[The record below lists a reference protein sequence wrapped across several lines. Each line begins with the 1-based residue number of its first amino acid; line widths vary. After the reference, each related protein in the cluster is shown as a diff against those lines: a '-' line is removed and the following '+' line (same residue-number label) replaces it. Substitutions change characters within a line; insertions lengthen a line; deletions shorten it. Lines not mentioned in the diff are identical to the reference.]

1 MGQNFLRPERDQP
14 FLLPPDMRDWLPPDD
29 LVWLVLDAVE
39 QCDLSAFTAAYRS
52 DGQGR
57 PAYDP
62 ALMVALLLF
71 AYCHG
76 VRSSREIERRCQR
89 DIAFRVIA
97 GGHQPDHSTVAR
109 FRERHEGALE
119 TVFTEVLRLCAQAGM
134 VRLALLAVDGT
145 KVAADASWSANRTEE
160 QLTAE
165 LDAELAGASR
175 AMLAAAAATDA
186 AEDAQ
191 HGSARGD
198 ELPEQLRSR
207 TGRIARLTEA
217 RNRLAAERQGAVD
230 AQQAKI
236 DAWQARKD
244 AGDPRP
250 GRRPD
255 PVPPQATTYAG
266 KAPRA
271 NSTDPQARTVKTKHT
286 LLVGYNAQAVVT
298 AEQVIVGATVMQKE
312 VDRNLLHPVLDVTRQ
327 QLTRAGLRPKFRTV
341 VADSGY
347 VTEDAFRLAHEQ
359 RIRLLAPKAKD
370 TRAMREGGDP
380 AGGRDLTRLPET
392 ARGQRRL
399 RHHRGRADYRQRGRT
414 VEPVFGQLKN
424 RQQMTRF
431 SRRGHTAVTS
441 EWHLACAAHNLLKLH
456 AHKQRK

>member
-14 FLLPPDMRDWLPPDD
+14 FLLPPDMRDWLPADD

-39 QCDLSAFTAAYRS
+39 QSDLSAFTAAYRS

-97 GGHQPDHSTVAR
+97 GGHLPDHSTIAR
-109 FRERHEGALE
+109 FRERHEMALG

-165 LDAELAGASR
+165 LDAELEAAAK
-175 AMLAAAAATDA
+175 AMLTDAAATDA

-191 HGSARGD
+191 HGPARGD
-198 ELPEQLRSR
+198 ELPEALRSR
-207 TGRIARLTEA
+207 AGRLARLTEA
-217 RNRLAAERQGAVD
+217 RDRLAAERQGAVD
-230 AQQAKI
+230 AQQAKL

-244 AGDPRP
+244 AGEPT

-255 PVPPQATTYAG
+255 PVRPQATTFSG
-266 KAPRA
+266 STPRA

-286 LLVGYNAQAVVT
+286 LIVGYNAQAVVT
-298 AEQVIVGATVMQKE
+298 ADQVIVGATVMQKE
-312 VDRNLLHPVLDVTRQ
+312 VDRNLLHPVLDVARRQ
-327 QLTRAGLRPKFRTV
+327 LIEAGIRPLFSTV
-341 VADSGY
+341 LADSGY
-347 VTEDAFRLAHEQ
+347 VTEEAFRLAHEQ

-370 TRAMREGGDP
+370 TRAMRDGADP
-380 AGGRDLTRLPET
+380 AGGRDLSRLPET

-399 RHHRGRADYRQRGRT
+399 RHHRGRTDYRQRGRT
-414 VEPVFGQLKN
+414 VEPVFGQLKT

-456 AHKQRK
+456 AHRQRE

>member
-14 FLLPPDMRDWLPPDD
+14 FLLPPDMRDWLPADD

-39 QCDLSAFTAAYRS
+39 QSDLSAFTAAYRS

-97 GGHQPDHSTVAR
+97 GGHLPDHSTIAR
-109 FRERHEGALE
+109 FRERHEMALG

-165 LDAELAGASR
+165 LDAELEAAAN
-175 AMLAAAAATDA
+175 AMLADAAAIDA

-191 HGSARGD
+191 HGPARGD
-198 ELPEQLRSR
+198 ELPEALRSR
-207 TGRIARLTEA
+207 AGRLARLTEA
-217 RNRLAAERQGAVD
+217 RDRLAAERQGAVD
-230 AQQAKI
+230 AQQAKL

-244 AGDPRP
+244 AGEPT

-255 PVPPQATTYAG
+255 PVRPQATTFSG
-266 KAPRA
+266 STPRA

-286 LLVGYNAQAVVT
+286 LIVGYNAQAVVT
-298 AEQVIVGATVMQKE
+298 ADQVIVGATVMQKE
-312 VDRNLLHPVLDVTRQ
+312 VDRNLLHPVLDVARRQ
-327 QLTRAGLRPKFRTV
+327 LIEAGIRPLFSTV
-341 VADSGY
+341 LADSGY
-347 VTEDAFRLAHEQ
+347 VTEEAFRLAHEQ

-370 TRAMREGGDP
+370 TRAMRDGADP
-380 AGGRDLTRLPET
+380 AGGRDLSRLPET

-399 RHHRGRADYRQRGRT
+399 RHQRGRADYRQRGRT
-414 VEPVFGQLKN
+414 VEPVFGQLKT
-424 RQQMTRF
+424 RQQITRF

-456 AHKQRK
+456 AHRQRE

>member
-1 MGQNFLRPERDQP
+1 
-14 FLLPPDMRDWLPPDD
+14 MRDWLPADD

-89 DIAFRVIA
+89 DVAFRVIG
-97 GGHQPDHSTVAR
+97 GGHRPDHATIAR
-109 FRERHEGALE
+109 FRERHEAALA
-119 TVFTEVLRLCAQAGM
+119 TVFTEVLRLCAEAGM
-134 VRLALLAVDGT
+134 LRLALLAIDGT
-145 KVAADASWSANRTEE
+145 KVAANASWSANRTEE
-160 QLTAE
+160 QLTTE
-165 LDAELAGASR
+165 LAAELAAVSE
-175 AMLAAAAATDA
+175 AMLAEAGAVDA
-186 AEDAQ
+186 AEDAE
-191 HGSARGD
+191 HGRDRGD
-198 ELPEQLRSR
+198 ELPPQLQSR
-207 TGRIARLTEA
+207 AGRIARLTEA
-217 RNRLAAERQGAVD
+217 RDRLATERQGVVD

-244 AGDPRP
+244 SGKPRP
-250 GRRPD
+250 GARPG
-255 PVPPQATTYAG
+255 PIPPQVLTSAG

-298 AEQVIVGATVMQKE
+298 ADQVIVGATVMQKE
-312 VDRNLLHPVLDVTRQ
+312 VDRNLLHPVLDVTRE
-327 QLTRAGLRPKFRTV
+327 QLTAAGVRAKLNTV

-347 VTEDAFRLAHEQ
+347 VTEEAFALAHEHK
-359 RIRLLAPKAKD
+359 IRLLAPLAKD
-370 TRAMREGGDP
+370 TRKMRDGGDP
-380 AGGRDLTRLPET
+380 AGGQDLQRRPET

-414 VEPVFGQLKN
+414 VEPVFGQLKT
-424 RQQMTRF
+424 RQNMTRF

-456 AHKQRK
+456 AHNKRE